1 MNLLYRIMKKENIIA
16 RIVSIIIACGLWI
29 YVMTDQNPIVE
40 RNLEIKLE
48 QRNLPETMVLF
59 NAPDKVAVK
68 VRGPRTVVANDD
80 VERLV
85 AAGLDL
91 KNVVEGQQEIP
102 VQVTFS
108 RGDIVSVSPSEVS
121 VYVDTVSE
129 KTVPVRTR
137 VVGSSVD
144 DLVVGSSTITPAEV
158 TIKGAT
164 HRLSSISKVVAPI
177 DITNK
182 KTDFTVDSNLV
193 AVSDDGYDIPNMKI
207 TPESVTVEAKMVKQM
222 ISVDVPVKV
231 IMAGNIPEGITV
243 TQTTV
248 FPKVVRITAP
258 PSVLKSI
265 EEINTKPVDVSTLTG
280 SMSVPVELDLPEKAI
295 PETSTV
301 EVRFSVER

>member
-1 MNLLYRIMKKENIIA
+1 MNFLYRLMKKENIIA
-16 RIVSIIIACGLWI
+16 RIISIVIACGLWI

-40 RNLEIKLE
+40 RNIEVKLE
-48 QRNLPETMVLF
+48 HRNLPETMVVF

-68 VRGPRTVVANDD
+68 VRGPRTVVNDD

-85 AAGLDL
+85 SAGIDL
-91 KNVVEGQQEIP
+91 KNIVEGQQELP
-102 VQVTFS
+102 VHVEFS
-108 RGDIVSVSPSEVS
+108 RGDIITVSPSEVS

-144 DLVVGSSTITPAEV
+144 DLVVGSSVITPSEV

-164 HRLSSISKVVAPI
+164 HRLSSVSKVVAPI

-182 KTDFTVDSNLV
+182 KEDFSVESNLV
-193 AVSDDGYDIPNMKI
+193 AVSDDGYDIPNMRI
-207 TPESVTVEAKMVKQM
+207 YPETVKVEAKMVKQM
-222 ISVDVPVKV
+222 ISVDVPIKV
-231 IMAGNIPEGITV
+231 IMAGNVPEGITV

-248 FPKVVRITAP
+248 SPKVVRITAP
-258 PSVLKSI
+258 PSILKGI

-280 SMSVPVELDLPEKAI
+280 SMSIPTELDLPEKTI
-295 PETSTV
+295 PEISTV

>member
-1 MNLLYRIMKKENIIA
+1 MNFLYRLMKKENIIA

-40 RNLEIKLE
+40 RNIEVKLE
-48 QRNLPETMVLF
+48 QRNLPETMVVF
-59 NAPDKVAVK
+59 NAPDKVTVK
-68 VRGPRTVVANDD
+68 VRGSRTVVSDD
-80 VERLV
+80 VEKLV
-85 AAGLDL
+85 SAGIDL
-91 KNVVEGQQEIP
+91 KNVVEGQQELP
-102 VQVTFS
+102 VQVEFS
-108 RGDIVSVSPSEVS
+108 RGDIITVSPSEVS

-144 DLVVGSSTITPAEV
+144 DLVVGSSTITPSEV

-164 HRLSSISKVVAPI
+164 HRLSNVSKVVAPI

-182 KTDFTVDSNLV
+182 KTDFAVESTLV

-207 TPESVTVEAKMVKQM
+207 TPEIATVEAKMVKQM

-231 IMAGNIPEGITV
+231 IMAGNVPEGITV

-258 PSVLKSI
+258 PSILKGI
-265 EEINTKPVDVSTLTG
+265 KEINTKPVDVSTLTG
-280 SMSVPVELDLPEKAI
+280 SMSIPAELDLPEKAI